1 MDMRIFQVTSN
12 QTAPLH
18 EGSILIAS
26 PLLNDYHFVRSVILM
41 ISHDTEGSLG
51 LVMNK
56 RFKGPLT
63 LNQMIP
69 ELKDA
74 PEVPVFLGG
83 PVDREILFFIHTF
96 QELDGAF
103 PLGGGVYLNGDFE
116 YIKNYIR
123 SEKPTEGRIRFFTGY
138 AGWSYNQLQKE
149 IDNNA
154 WIIGNSHPMRFL
166 QNHFHNFWTDCMND
180 LGHPYSFWAKYPVIP
195 SLN

>member
-83 PVDREILFFIHTF
+83 PVDRETLFFIHTF

-116 YIKNYIR
+116 YIK
-123 SEKPTEGRIRFFTGY
+123 TTY
-138 AGWSYNQLQKE
+138 AAKSPQRDASAFY
-149 IDNNA
+149 
-154 WIIGNSHPMRFL
+154 WICRM
-166 QNHFHNFWTDCMND
+166 
-180 LGHPYSFWAKYPVIP
+180 VV
-195 SLN
+195 